1 MLDDNGKV
9 PEVLNEFKKLKI
21 KGDLEKDMTVT

>member
-9 PEVLNEFKKLKI
+9 PEILNEFMKLKI
-21 KGDLEKDMTVT
+21 RGDLEKDTLVT